1 MGRIVKVP
9 VIMQM
14 EALECGAACLAMVL
28 AYFGKWVPLEKVRLD
43 CGVSRDGSS
52 AKNILLAARNYG
64 LKAKGYRM
72 EPEALRDIELPA
84 IIHWNFNHFVV
95 FDGFKKNKA
104 MLNDPARGTVAVSID
119 EFDKSFTG
127 IVLRFKKTE
136 NFIPDGRPK
145 SILDFTKR
153 RLHGTMD
160 SFIIVG
166 VTGFLI
172 AAVNMVTPVFSRVF
186 VDNILSGK
194 SPEWFSSF
202 IIVVGFSILLEFFIE
217 FMESIYLLKI
227 RGKLAITSNA
237 AFMWHVLRLPVE
249 FFSQRFAGDIASRQK
264 SNEEIAET
272 LIQKLAPIF
281 LNVTM
286 IIFYLAVMLSYSVV
300 LSCIGIA
307 AIFLNMIAVRMVS
320 KKRINLSRTL
330 ERDSGKLVGFT
341 IAGIEM
347 IESIK
352 ASGAETG
359 FFERWAGYNAKQNNS
374 QVDFL
379 RIEQYMEA
387 IPEFLKQVSDTAV
400 LMIGVYLI
408 LDGKFTIGMLIAFQ
422 GFLNAFLSP
431 VNQLVNVAQ
440 SFQEMHSQMER
451 VDDVISYKPDVE
463 FDTNNKKYIQTQ
475 DYQKLTGNIEIK
487 DLTFGYSRLA
497 PPLIENFTISMKRGS
512 RVALVGGSGSGKS
525 TISKL
530 ISGLYPQWSGEI
542 LFDGEPKNQI
552 NREIFTTS
560 LAVVDQDIVL
570 FEDTIFSN
578 ITMWDSSITQAS
590 VIKAAKDAQIHEDIM
605 QREGGYSHIIR
616 EGGSNFSGGQRQRFE
631 IARALVQNPSI
642 IILDE
647 ATSALDPKT
656 EFSIMET
663 IKARGITCIIIAHR
677 LSTIRDCD
685 EIVVLEKGK
694 VVERGTH
701 NEMMSN
707 GGKYAQLISTE

>member
-1 MGRIVKVP
+1 
-9 VIMQM
+9 
-14 EALECGAACLAMVL
+14 
-28 AYFGKWVPLEKVRLD
+28 
-43 CGVSRDGSS
+43 
-52 AKNILLAARNYG
+52 
-64 LKAKGYRM
+64 
-72 EPEALRDIELPA
+72 
-84 IIHWNFNHFVV
+84 
-95 FDGFKKNKA
+95 
-104 MLNDPARGTVAVSID
+104 
-119 EFDKSFTG
+119 
-127 IVLRFKKTE
+127 
-136 NFIPDGRPK
+136 
-145 SILDFTKR
+145 
-153 RLHGTMD
+153 
-160 SFIIVG
+160 
-166 VTGFLI
+166 
-172 AAVNMVTPVFSRVF
+172 
-186 VDNILSGK
+186 
-194 SPEWFSSF
+194 
-202 IIVVGFSILLEFFIE
+202 
-217 FMESIYLLKI
+217 
-227 RGKLAITSNA
+227 
-237 AFMWHVLRLPVE
+237 
-249 FFSQRFAGDIASRQK
+249 
-264 SNEEIAET
+264 
-272 LIQKLAPIF
+272 
-281 LNVTM
+281 
-286 IIFYLAVMLSYSVV
+286 
-300 LSCIGIA
+300 
-307 AIFLNMIAVRMVS
+307 
-320 KKRINLSRTL
+320 
-330 ERDSGKLVGFT
+330 
-341 IAGIEM
+341 
-347 IESIK
+347 
-352 ASGAETG
+352 
-359 FFERWAGYNAKQNNS
+359 
-374 QVDFL
+374 
-379 RIEQYMEA
+379 MEA

-463 FDTNNKKYIQTQ
+463 FDVNNQEYIQTQ

-497 PPLIENFTISMKRGS
+497 PPVIENFNISMKRGS

-530 ISGLYPQWSGEI
+530 ISGLYGQWSGEI

>member
-1 MGRIVKVP
+1 M
-9 VIMQM
+9 
-14 EALECGAACLAMVL
+14 
-28 AYFGKWVPLEKVRLD
+28 
-43 CGVSRDGSS
+43 
-52 AKNILLAARNYG
+52 
-64 LKAKGYRM
+64 
-72 EPEALRDIELPA
+72 
-84 IIHWNFNHFVV
+84 
-95 FDGFKKNKA
+95 
-104 MLNDPARGTVAVSID
+104 
-119 EFDKSFTG
+119 
-127 IVLRFKKTE
+127 
-136 NFIPDGRPK
+136 
-145 SILDFTKR
+145 
-153 RLHGTMD
+153 
-160 SFIIVG
+160 
-166 VTGFLI
+166 
-172 AAVNMVTPVFSRVF
+172 
-186 VDNILSGK
+186 
-194 SPEWFSSF
+194 
-202 IIVVGFSILLEFFIE
+202 VGFTILLEFFIE
-217 FMESIYLLKI
+217 FIEAIYLLKI

-237 AFMWHVLRLPVE
+237 TFMWHVLRLPVE

-272 LIQKLAPIF
+272 LIEKLAPVF

-300 LSCIGIA
+300 LSCVGIA

-320 KKRINLSRTL
+320 KKRINLSRTF
-330 ERDSGKLVGFT
+330 ERDSGKLAGFT

-379 RIEQYMEA
+379 RTEQYMEA

-400 LMIGVYLI
+400 LMIGVYLV

-440 SFQEMHSQMER
+440 SFQEMQSQMER
-451 VDDVISYKPDVE
+451 VEDVISYKPDVE
-463 FDTNNKKYIQTQ
+463 SDMNNSKYIQPQ

-487 DLTFGYSRLA
+487 GLTFGYSRVA
-497 PPLIENFTISMKRGS
+497 PPLIENFNISMKCGS
-512 RVALVGGSGSGKS
+512 RIALVGGSGSGKS

-530 ISGLYPQWSGEI
+530 ISGLYQQWSGEI
-542 LFDGEPKNQI
+542 LFDGQPKNQI
-552 NREIFTTS
+552 NREIFTNS

-570 FEDTIFSN
+570 FEDTIFAN
-578 ITMWDSSITQAS
+578 ITMWDSSIPQEA

-605 QREGGYSHIIR
+605 QREGGYSHVIR

-656 EFSIMET
+656 EFSIMEA

-701 NEMMSN
+701 NEMMGN